1 MTPAANSAN
10 GLVERAMRRTR
21 IVADAL
27 EIWAPVPR
35 VLGAPTQWPVPESS
49 LPIAVRKFQCPC
61 MHANALLPFA
71 MMFDVHVLCQ
81 QRPEKGSCTHKTHCI
96 NPSGQVSRDGEEKRC
111 SGAQGIRHCIDRI
124 GVCLGELHFVVDPLI
139 VRM

>member
-1 MTPAANSAN
+1 
-10 GLVERAMRRTR
+10 MRGTR

-35 VLGAPTQWPVPESS
+35 VPGAPTQRPVPESS

-81 QRPEKGSCTHKTHCI
+81 QRPEKVHAHIKHT
-96 NPSGQVSRDGEEKRC
+96 VSIPADKCPGMGKKNDAPGRKAFDI
-111 SGAQGIRHCIDRI
+111 A
-124 GVCLGELHFVVDPLI
+124 LI
-139 VRM
+139 VLVCASASFILW